1 MALIILP
8 VLLHFN
14 SFYHPLLFDNRHTT
28 EECLLPN
35 TSGSLQVGIARAGGE
50 RTMATLPVHLTS

>member
-1 MALIILP
+1 MVIIA
-8 VLLHFN
+8 FQ
-14 SFYHPLLFDNRHTT
+14 FICHPLLFDNRHTT
-28 EECLLPN
+28 EGCLLPN